1 MFKCKNVKVTKI
13 HWLIRDANG
22 EKTLLSEKL
31 QEKCIREFKH
41 GCSNVL
47 NYHKKWQSARSVVI
61 SEDLVH
67 KIMLMF
73 KKTDIL

>member
-1 MFKCKNVKVTKI
+1 MEK
-13 HWLIRDANG
+13 
-22 EKTLLSEKL
+22 KTLLSEKL

-41 GCSNVL
+41 GCSNIYI
-47 NYHKKWQSARSVVI
+47 NYHEKWQSARLFVI

-73 KKTDIL
+73 KKTDILQFHHNVKIW

>member
-1 MFKCKNVKVTKI
+1 MEK
-13 HWLIRDANG
+13 
-22 EKTLLSEKL
+22 KTLLSEKL

-47 NYHKKWQSARSVVI
+47 TINYHKKWQSARSFVI

-73 KKTDIL
+73 KKTDILQFHHNVKIW

>member
-1 MFKCKNVKVTKI
+1 MLSKCKNVKVTKI
-13 HWLIRDANG
+13 HWLIREANG

-47 NYHKKWQSARSVVI
+47 TITKSGKVR
-61 SEDLVH
+61 DRL
-67 KIMLMF
+67 LF
-73 KKTDIL
+73 LKTWCTK